1 RQIRL
6 VVVEIQL
13 VRGRIDRDNASGD
26 RQSRCGDLHAIPIP
40 VLEPGVLCIVGE
52 KKLDWVECQR
62 ALVCVSAHG
71 KHQRV
76 ESTDHCRLDVVA
88 YPDGLRNSL
97 LIGHPRDQY
106 TYTWYV
112 AGYRRSLNENFGQ
125 RRVRIDKEERSV
137 SGVED
142 GRVGADRIGWIG
154 QV

>member
-1 RQIRL
+1 
-6 VVVEIQL
+6 
-13 VRGRIDRDNASGD
+13 
-26 RQSRCGDLHAIPIP
+26 LHAIPIP

-106 TYTWYV
+106 TYTWYSLV
-112 AGYRRSLNENFGQ
+112 TGGRST
-125 RRVRIDKEERSV
+125 RILASV
-137 SGVED
+137 VSESTKKSAVSPALRTAES
-142 GRVGADRIGWIG
+142 ALIG
-154 QV
+154 